1 MIYNN
6 DYLIYRTPWELIDG
20 KYISKETIFMLDQE
34 ELNKHILPSLLKMD
48 YDEIKSF
55 LKVKNVETIFKN
67 EENLDDAQVIV
78 VLHDETVSSKIVRQ
92 IDIYSTLY
100 IILVLLEGLGI
111 SKFNK
116 IIFKNYI
123 NDKLNEL
130 DKYPIIYSKKEIDM
144 LNEIIENDRENLKY
158 INKNKDKPKL
168 RIK

>member
-1 MIYNN
+1 M
-6 DYLIYRTPWELIDG
+6 EQ
-20 KYISKETIFMLDQE
+20 IF
-34 ELNKHILPSLLKMD
+34 H
-48 YDEIKSF
+48 
-55 LKVKNVETIFKN
+55 
-67 EENLDDAQVIV
+67 
-78 VLHDETVSSKIVRQ
+78 
-92 IDIYSTLY
+92 LY

-123 NDKLNEL
+123 NDKLSEL